1 MAPGAMSKPVRY
13 PALDAARGLAAVGI
27 LLFHAV
33 GVYARGSSPDAWVR
47 PWVAR
52 LDVAVPVFFLLSGFL
67 LYRPF
72 VRARRE
78 GARAS
83 MGAYAWRRAL
93 RILPAY
99 WVALTLAT
107 IVLGLPGVFT
117 VTGAVRYYG
126 LLQAYDANTVGGGLA
141 QAWTLCIEVAFYA
154 FLPLWALV
162 LRRLAPGPSLR
173 PEVFGLAALAAASV
187 AWKAWVLAAIAPA
200 YVGATYPWLIAMPA
214 YLDMFALGMALAVAS
229 VRWQERG
236 GAPLWARGGP
246 GLWWLAAAALYAVA
260 SVGAGL
266 DDVDPRGFTHGEF
279 VLRHVLYAAIA
290 ATILLPLVA
299 GAGHATRA
307 LSTRTLAALGTVS
320 YGVFLYHLPL
330 LALLGRWHLSDL
342 EDHVHPY
349 LLWTTAALAG
359 SLLLATASWKLVE
372 APALRLRRLAGP
384 RLRVSRRPKRA
395 GAG

>member
-1 MAPGAMSKPVRY
+1 MMRPLRF
-13 PALDAARGLAAVGI
+13 PALDAVRGLAALGI
-27 LLFHAV
+27 LLFHAI
-33 GVYARGSSPDAWVR
+33 GVYARGSAPDAWVR

-72 VRARRE
+72 VRARRD
-78 GARAS
+78 GARYSA
-83 MGAYAWRRAL
+83 GTYAWRRAL
-93 RILPAY
+93 RILPGY

-107 IVLGLPGVFT
+107 IVLALPGVFT
-117 VTGAVRYYG
+117 ATGIMRYYG
-126 LLQAYDANTVGGGLA
+126 LLQAYDADTVGGGLA

-154 FLPLWALV
+154 FLPVWALA

-173 PEVFGLAALAAASV
+173 PEAIGLAVLVAVGV
-187 AWKAWVLAAIAPA
+187 AWKAWVLAAIAPQ

-214 YLDMFALGMALAVAS
+214 YLDMFAIGMALAVAS

-236 GAPLWARGGP
+236 GAPAWARGGP
-246 GLWWLAAAALYAVA
+246 GLWWLAAAGLYALA
-260 SVGAGL
+260 SVGVGL
-266 DDVDPRGFTHGEF
+266 DDVDPRGFTHAEF
-279 VLRHVLYAAIA
+279 VVRHVLYAAIA
-290 ATILLPLVA
+290 ATVLLPVVA

-307 LSTRTLAALGTVS
+307 LSTRALAALGLVS

-330 LALLGRWHLSDL
+330 LALLGRWHLADL

-349 LLWTTAALAG
+349 LLWTAAALAG
-359 SLLLATASWKLVE
+359 SVALATASWKLIE
-372 APALRLRRLAGP
+372 QPALRLRRLGGP
-384 RLRVSRRPKRA
+384 RRISRRPKRA